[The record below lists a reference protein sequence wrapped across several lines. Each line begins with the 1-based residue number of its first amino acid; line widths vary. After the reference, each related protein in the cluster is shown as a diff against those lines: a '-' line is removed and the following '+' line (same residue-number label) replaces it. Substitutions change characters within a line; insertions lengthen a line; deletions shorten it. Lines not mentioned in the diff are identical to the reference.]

1 MPDHPT
7 DLQLGAFVD
16 GTLADGSVAEIQAH
30 VEGCPRCRYRI
41 DQAQPAVDLPQ
52 LSEFPYLTV
61 GLPPDDRERTPT
73 VGDIWRLSWDD
84 EDTLGVI
91 WGVHPEHIR
100 VLPVLATGDADEWAL
115 LLGPA
120 DSSLG
125 TDIAVSVALAT
136 TVAWAV
142 LDAAVAAVADTT
154 NLADLMRAFKQGTSA
169 NVPTGDPVLQPGDE
183 RLVELEETGDL
194 FARFANIPWPPS
206 VEATAP
212 AADFDTLLSIL
223 GESEVERALAIS
235 NRGARPTDIEA
246 DLIEAVT
253 GQRPAGAPL
262 DSDVIQAIDRPKWKP
277 VVRRRA
283 AARHLGE
290 ADARR
295 QLADEAG
302 PALVAAR
309 GHYSGK
315 VDPEVV
321 LERLFGDEPT

>member
-7 DLQLGAFVD
+7 DRQLGALVD
-16 GTLADGSVAEIQAH
+16 GTLDHGSVAELQAH
-30 VEGCPRCRYRI
+30 LNGCPRCRYRI
-41 DQAQPAVDLPQ
+41 DQAQPAVELPA

-61 GLPPDDRERTPT
+61 ALPSDDRERTPT

-84 EDTLGVI
+84 ETALGVI
-91 WGVHPEHIR
+91 WDVEPDRIR
-100 VLPVLATGDADEWAL
+100 VLPVVDVGDADEWAL

-136 TVAWAV
+136 AVPWAV
-142 LDAAVAAVADTT
+142 LDAAIAAVADTT
-154 NLADLMRAFKQGTSA
+154 NLTELMRAFKQGTTA
-169 NVPTGDPVLQPGDE
+169 NVPTGDPVLQPADE
-183 RLVELEETGDL
+183 RLVELEEVGDM

-206 VEATAP
+206 VEATAA

-223 GESEVERALAIS
+223 GDIERALAIS
-235 NRGARPTDIEA
+235 NRGARPTDTEA
-246 DLIEAVT
+246 DLIEAAT
-253 GQRPAGAPL
+253 GQRPTGAPL
-262 DSDVIQAIDRPKWKP
+262 DPDVIQVIDRPKWKP
-277 VVRRRA
+277 TVRRRA
-283 AARHLGE
+283 AARHVGE

-309 GHYSGK
+309 GTYGGK

-321 LERLFGDEPT
+321 LERFFGDEPA